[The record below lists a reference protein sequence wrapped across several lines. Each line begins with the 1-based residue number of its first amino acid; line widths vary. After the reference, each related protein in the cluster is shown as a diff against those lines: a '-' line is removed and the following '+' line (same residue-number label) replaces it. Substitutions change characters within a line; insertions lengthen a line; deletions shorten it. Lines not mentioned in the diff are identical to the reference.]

1 MVKIWNFYCT
11 LHHLVHF
18 ADVMASAAYEAEMAE
33 FDGEPPRHPSSF
45 IKGKEASAVAMVYRA
60 CKMFAPGAGEKNGA
74 HGKASLFLKPIVKE
88 CFGLNSVPI
97 TPFRGHR
104 FKKSSSASK
113 MNSLNF

>member
-1 MVKIWNFYCT
+1 
-11 LHHLVHF
+11 
-18 ADVMASAAYEAEMAE
+18 MALAAYEAEMAE

-60 CKMFAPGAGEKNGA
+60 CKMFALGAGEKNGA
-74 HGKASLFLKPIVKE
+74 HGKASLFLKPIIKE